1 MSPVFGHGRLR
12 LYLLALLEDRPR
24 HGYELIQEM
33 EERSGG
39 TYTPSAGTI
48 YPRLGKLEE
57 EGLVRRETDGRRTV
71 YALTDDG
78 RQEVGRRRAEL
89 TGIEDDLTDSVRRI
103 ADEVRS
109 GVNQAMRSL
118 RAELAAAAASE
129 RAAERSAERA
139 ATSASAD
146 QPDRAA
152 DRGAA
157 LRDADVVLAAFRQH
171 VRGDLRAASARGPI
185 PADLVSDLEH
195 RLGAVRAEI
204 GSRLP

>member
-57 EGLVRRETDGRRTV
+57 EGLVRRETDGRRTM
-71 YALTDDG
+71 YAITDEG
-78 RQEVGRRRAEL
+78 RQEVSRRREEL
-89 TGIEDDLTDSVRRI
+89 TGIEQDLTDSVRRI

-109 GVNQAMRSL
+109 GVDRAMRSL
-118 RAELAAAAASE
+118 RAELAAAAA
-129 RAAERSAERA
+129 AERSADRSVPRPPA
-139 ATSASAD
+139 PT
-146 QPDRAA
+146 DRAP

-157 LRDADVVLAAFRQH
+157 LRDADVVLTDFRQRI
-171 VRGDLRAASARGPI
+171 RGDLRAASVRGPI
-185 PADLVSDLEH
+185 PADLVRELEH
-195 RLGAVRAEI
+195 RLDAVRGAI
-204 GSRLP
+204 ADRLP